1 MKTIIGNWK
10 MNVGTRESVA
20 LVRGVLLALRGKKML
35 PEVVVC
41 PSFMALGEVRKIIAH
56 SHVFLGAQN
65 VHFEDHGAF
74 TGEIS
79 SRMLSEVGVTHVLLG
94 HSERRNLFG
103 ETDEMV
109 NKKLIHAL
117 AVGLVPILCVG
128 EGQEARRPGG
138 TEEAQKVVAG
148 QLRGAFKGLH
158 LRHKERILIA
168 YEPVWA
174 IGTGVAAKPADAVS
188 MHVFIRSLVPDLL
201 PGIKSSQF
209 SILYGG
215 SVDGANAYDFLRE
228 DEVDGLLVGGASVKL
243 SEFTKVL
250 QSAMEVIEARA

>member
-1 MKTIIGNWK
+1 

-79 SRMLSEVGVTHVLLG
+79 SRMLLEVGVTHVLIG

-117 AVGLVPILCVG
+117 AVGLVPIVCVG
-128 EGQEARRPGG
+128 EAKEAREDGKAK
-138 TEEAQKVVAG
+138 EEVAR
-148 QLRGAFKGLH
+148 QLRGALKGLH

-174 IGTGVAAKPADAVS
+174 IGTGVAAEPSDAVS
-188 MHVFIRSLVPDLL
+188 MHAFIRSVVPDLL
-201 PGIKSSQF
+201 PGIKSSQV

-215 SVDGANAYDFLRE
+215 SVDGENAYSFLRE

-250 QSAMEVIEARA
+250 QAAITVIEARA